1 MSMTHAFFIS
11 SRRLAVA
18 GSLTSAVLMLCCQR
32 LAGTALV
39 LLLRVKLTDPAPD
52 GTFAKRH
59 SLCGLRQ
66 KLFKIFG
73 CSLGDS

>member
-1 MSMTHAFFIS
+1 MTHAFFIS

-18 GSLTSAVLMLCCQR
+18 GSLTPAVLMLRLQR
-32 LAGTALV
+32 LAGTALA
-39 LLLRVKLTDPAPD
+39 LLLRVKLTNLAPD

-59 SLCGLRQ
+59 TLCGLHQ
-66 KLFKIFG
+66 GLFMIFR